1 MWKAPDLFKSG
12 LLGLKEASRSGPDS
26 ATIGKKGEPSIMTD
40 SQVLARAH
48 HALMRG
54 FVQAGRALHHTE
66 LARELGLT
74 PDAARQVQR
83 DLAASGLPIGI
94 HPDTD
99 YISAMGP
106 FSSIP
111 THYRIS
117 VEGVQRW
124 YAN

>member
-1 MWKAPDLFKSG
+1 MA
-12 LLGLKEASRSGPDS
+12 
-26 ATIGKKGEPSIMTD
+26 D

-54 FVQAGRALHHTE
+54 FVQAGRALHYAE

-74 PDAARQVQR
+74 PDDARQVQK
-83 DLAASGLPIGI
+83 DLVASGLPIWI

-99 YISAMGP
+99 YISAMAP

-111 THYRIS
+111 THYRIT
-117 VEGVQRW
+117 VEGMQKW